1 MAGPL
6 SGRSVAIK
14 DNMSVAGLP
23 MTIGTFAEFLS
34 ADGKYPIS
42 QIDASVVTRVLE
54 SGGTV
59 AGIAVCENYSASA
72 LSFSPASGPVQ
83 NPWVHG
89 YATGG
94 SSSGCAALLAAT
106 LKKKISQS
114 QDEGD
119 WESGIEL
126 AIGGD
131 QGGSIRIVSP
141 HPHITASWQICLH
154 ISSLLH
160 TVASTASSQLSDFA
174 LTQVS
179 RLCTQ

>member
-1 MAGPL
+1 
-6 SGRSVAIK
+6 
-14 DNMSVAGLP
+14 MSVAGLP

-42 QIDASVVTRVLE
+42 QIDASVVARVLE
-54 SGGTV
+54 AGGTV
-59 AGIAVCENYSASA
+59 AGVAVCENYSAAA

-83 NPWVHG
+83 NPWIHG

-106 LKKKISQS
+106 LKKRISQGGV
-114 QDEGD
+114 EGD
-119 WESGIEL
+119 WESGIDL

-141 HPHITASWQICLH
+141 RPQSAASWPVF
-154 ISSLLH
+154 SRSVSLLH
-160 TVASTASSQLSDFA
+160 IVAFMG
-174 LTQVS
+174 
-179 RLCTQ
+179 

>member
-1 MAGPL
+1 M
-6 SGRSVAIK
+6 AIK

-34 ADGKYPIS
+34 DDGKYPIS
-42 QIDASVVTRVLE
+42 QIDASVVKRVLE
-54 SGGTV
+54 AGGTV
-59 AGIAVCENYSASA
+59 AGTAVCENYSAAA

-83 NPWVHG
+83 NPWVKG

-106 LKKKISQS
+106 LKNRISQG
-114 QDEGD
+114 QNGVMVPGNHD
-119 WESGIEL
+119 WESGIDL

-141 HPHITASWQICLH
+141 QPYLTGYRCIYLYLV
-154 ISSLLH
+154 SLLH
-160 TVASTASSQLSDFA
+160 TVAYMASSQLSDSVPT
-174 LTQVS
+174 LEL

>member
-1 MAGPL
+1 MTGPL

-54 SGGTV
+54 AGATV
-59 AGIAVCENYSASA
+59 AGIAVCENYSAAA

-83 NPWVHG
+83 NPWAHG

-106 LKKKISQS
+106 LKKRISQG

-119 WESGIEL
+119 WESGIDL

-131 QGGSIRIVSP
+131 QGGSIRIVSAYP
-141 HPHITASWQICLH
+141 HFTACWHICLH
-154 ISSLLH
+154 SNSLLH
-160 TVASTASSQLSDFA
+160 TVAFTVSSRLSDSA
-174 LTQVS
+174 PTRES
-179 RLCTQ
+179 RLCIQ

>member
-1 MAGPL
+1 MTGPL
-6 SGRSVAIK
+6 TGRSVAIK

-54 SGGTV
+54 AGGTI

-83 NPWVHG
+83 NPWVNG

-106 LKKKISQS
+106 LKKKISQG
-114 QDEGD
+114 QDKSD
-119 WESGIEL
+119 WESGIDL

-141 HPHITASWQICLH
+141 HPHFTPSWHICLYL
-154 ISSLLH
+154 ISLLH
-160 TVASTASSQLSDFA
+160 TVASTVSSQLLDFA
-174 LTQVS
+174 PTQVS
-179 RLCTQ
+179 RLCIQ

>member
-1 MAGPL
+1 MTGPL

-34 ADGKYPIS
+34 EDGQYPIS
-42 QIDASVVTRVLE
+42 QIDASVVKRVLE
-54 SGGTV
+54 AGGIV
-59 AGIAVCENYSASA
+59 AGTAVCENYSAAA

-83 NPWVHG
+83 NPWVKG

-106 LKKKISQS
+106 LKKRTS
-114 QDEGD
+114 QDRDGDKVLDEND
-119 WESGIEL
+119 WESGIDL

-141 HPHITASWQICLH
+141 GPHFTGFGN
-154 ISSLLH
+154 
-160 TVASTASSQLSDFA
+160 VY
-174 LTQVS
+174 
-179 RLCTQ
+179 